1 MIPSLHPYLD
11 SDFDTMGIGS
21 LPDAISCTVT
31 EELNGMYELDM
42 EYPNDGIRAYDLLT
56 DRIIC
61 AQNNPWDHPQPFRI
75 YSVQPSLAGT
85 TLVKAGHISYQLS
98 SVMVA
103 PFISHSAIGA
113 MRGLGDHAVGDNPF
127 TFSTDVETVKA
138 SLYSQK
144 VPASI
149 RARLTEDKDC
159 ILATYGGE
167 LEYDRY
173 SVALKASRG
182 ANNGVVVAYGKNLID
197 YNRELNNQK
206 LLTSI
211 YPYYYKDSTL
221 VQLPERLVSLPN
233 PYSYPRTQAVDLTSQ
248 FESAPT
254 ERELRIAAQA
264 YIDTNRLT
272 TPVVSIK
279 ASFIPLEQ
287 TEEYRDIAPLEKVR
301 LGDTVTVRY
310 LALGVDAT
318 AKVVRV
324 VYDVLQDRYTSVE
337 LGSVWQTLDMTI
349 ANLEKGMM

>member
-1 MIPSLHPYLD
+1 MIPSLHPYLDKD

-21 LPDAISCTVT
+21 LPDAISCNVT

-103 PFISHSAIGA
+103 PFISHSAIGT
-113 MRGLGDHAVGDNPF
+113 MRDLGDHAVGDNPF
-127 TFSTDVETVKA
+127 TFSTDIVKSA
-138 SLYSQK
+138 LYSKK

-197 YNRELNNQK
+197 YNQELNNQN
-206 LLTSI
+206 LLTAI
-211 YPYYYKDSTL
+211 YPYYYKDNTL
-221 VQLPERLVSLPN
+221 VQLPERLVSVSN
-233 PYSYPRTQAVDLTSQ
+233 PYSYPRTKAVDLTSQ
-248 FESAPT
+248 FDAAPT
-254 ERELRIAAQA
+254 EADLRAAAQA
-264 YIDTNRLT
+264 YIDTNQLT

>member
-1 MIPSLHPYLD
+1 MIPSLHLYLD

-113 MRGLGDHAVGDNPF
+113 MRGLGDHAVGNNPF
-127 TFSTDVETVKA
+127 TFSTDIVKG

-197 YNRELNNQK
+197 YNQELNNQN
-206 LLTSI
+206 LLTAI
-211 YPYYYKDSTL
+211 YPYYYKDNTL
-221 VQLPERLVSLPN
+221 VQLPERLVSVSN
-233 PYSYPRTQAVDLTSQ
+233 PFSFPRTKAVDLTSQ
-248 FESAPT
+248 FDAAPT
-254 ERELRIAAQA
+254 EADLRAAAQA
-264 YIDTNRLT
+264 YIDTNQLT

-310 LALGVDAT
+310 LALDVDAT

-337 LGSVWQTLDMTI
+337 LGSAWQTLDMTI
-349 ANLEKGMM
+349 ANLEKGMMQ

>member
-1 MIPSLHPYLD
+1 MIPSLHLHLD

-103 PFISHSAIGA
+103 PFISQSAIGT
-113 MRGLGDHAVGDNPF
+113 MRDLGDHAVGDNPF
-127 TFSTDVETVKA
+127 TFSTDIVKSA
-138 SLYSQK
+138 LYSKK

-197 YNRELNNQK
+197 YNQELNNQN
-206 LLTSI
+206 LLTAI
-211 YPYYYKDSTL
+211 YPYYYKDNTL
-221 VQLPERLVSLPN
+221 VQLPERLVSVSN
-233 PYSYPRTQAVDLTSQ
+233 PYSYPRTKAVDLTSQ
-248 FESAPT
+248 FDAAPT
-254 ERELRIAAQA
+254 EADLRAAAQA
-264 YIDTNRLT
+264 YIDTNQLT

-349 ANLEKGMM
+349 ANLEKGMMQ

>member
-1 MIPSLHPYLD
+1 MIPSLHLYLD

-75 YSVQPSLAGT
+75 YSVQPSLSGT

-103 PFISHSAIGA
+103 PFISHSAIGT
-113 MRGLGDHAVGDNPF
+113 MRDLGDHAVGDNPF
-127 TFSTDVETVKA
+127 TFSTDIVKTA
-138 SLYSQK
+138 LYSKK

-197 YNRELNNQK
+197 YNQELNNQN
-206 LLTSI
+206 LLTAI
-211 YPYYYKDSTL
+211 YPYYYKDNTL
-221 VQLPERLVSLPN
+221 VQLPERLVSVSN
-233 PYSYPRTQAVDLTSQ
+233 PFSYPRTKAVDLTSQ
-248 FESAPT
+248 FDAAPT
-254 ERELRIAAQA
+254 EADLRAAAQA
-264 YIDTNRLT
+264 YIDTNQLT

-337 LGSVWQTLDMTI
+337 LGSAWQTLDMTI
-349 ANLEKGMM
+349 ANLEKGMMQ

>member
-1 MIPSLHPYLD
+1 MIPSLHLYLD

-103 PFISHSAIGA
+103 PFISQSAIGT
-113 MRGLGDHAVGDNPF
+113 MRDLGDHAVGDNPF
-127 TFSTDVETVKA
+127 TFSTDIVKSA
-138 SLYSQK
+138 LYSKK

-197 YNRELNNQK
+197 YNQELNNQN
-206 LLTSI
+206 LLTAI
-211 YPYYYKDSTL
+211 YPYYYKDNTL
-221 VQLPERLVSLPN
+221 VQLPERLVSVSN
-233 PYSYPRTQAVDLTSQ
+233 PYSYPRTKAVDLTSQ
-248 FESAPT
+248 FDTAPT
-254 ERELRIAAQA
+254 EADLRAAAQA
-264 YIDTNRLT
+264 YIDTNQLT

-310 LALGVDAT
+310 LALGVDAP

-349 ANLEKGMM
+349 ANLEKGMMQ

>member
-1 MIPSLHPYLD
+1 MIPSLHLYLDKD

-31 EELNGMYELDM
+31 EELNGIYELDM

-103 PFISHSAIGA
+103 PFISHSAIGT
-113 MRGLGDHAVGDNPF
+113 MRDLGDHAVGDNPF
-127 TFSTDVETVKA
+127 TFSTDIVKTA
-138 SLYSQK
+138 LYSKK

-197 YNRELNNQK
+197 YNQELNNQN
-206 LLTSI
+206 LLTAI
-211 YPYYYKDSTL
+211 YPYYYKDNTL
-221 VQLPERLVSLPN
+221 VQLPERLVSVSN
-233 PYSYPRTQAVDLTSQ
+233 PYSYPRTKAVDLTSQ
-248 FESAPT
+248 FDAAPT
-254 ERELRIAAQA
+254 EADLRAAAQA
-264 YIDTNRLT
+264 YIDTNQLT